1 MNLSQCVW
9 TADWTINDVE
19 LPHDLP
25 APVCSPHELCR
36 AAAKA
41 IKKHAKHKLGSDQV
55 LLHWPLADGGLFV
68 YGGDNIRLVVK
79 ASYRMNAAEVETG
92 VISSSSRDKKKAE
105 AGRERRE
112 GELRRLGAARNTL
125 RFFTRERCVHVPQQA
140 SGMTATLRGGRYVDC
155 HQTGAYLLELESAES
170 AESGGAG
177 KLGTALSLRS
187 LRSSREPRSSGAE
200 ERALFRI
207 SSLSLAFDLAELR
220 QELARVEQPS
230 PSLAPSDGAAPSTM
244 MLEMARTHPRPR
256 PRPRPRPSRS
266 PRPSPSPLPHQVRNL
281 DTGEAIHVSEIDER
295 IAAGQQPQSLRPLA
309 RVPPPAGFLA
319 SLFKV
324 RVRVSVRVGVRV
336 RVRVRVSLT
345 LTLTP

>member
-41 IKKHAKHKLGSDQV
+41 IKKHARHKLGSDQV

-68 YGGDNIRLVVK
+68 HGGDNIRLVVK

-92 VISSSSRDKKKAE
+92 VISSSSRDGDKKKAE

-112 GELRRLGAARNTL
+112 GELRRLGAARNAL

-140 SGMTATLRGGRYVDC
+140 SGMTATLRGGCYVDC

-187 LRSSREPRSSGAE
+187 LRSSREARSERGSSGAE

-207 SSLSLAFDLAELR
+207 
-220 QELARVEQPS
+220 
-230 PSLAPSDGAAPSTM
+230 T
-244 MLEMARTHPRPR
+244 
-256 PRPRPRPSRS
+256 
-266 PRPSPSPLPHQVRNL
+266 
-281 DTGEAIHVSEIDER
+281 
-295 IAAGQQPQSLRPLA
+295 SLRL
-309 RVPPPAGFLA
+309 GLG
-319 SLFKV
+319 LG
-324 RVRVSVRVGVRV
+324 VGVGV
-336 RVRVRVSLT
+336 GLA
-345 LTLTP
+345 

>member
-1 MNLSQCVW
+1 MCAPMRVSGVYATHSSRRDEGIPRICCQQKKGSRGESGDAPCSWSISHARALVAASLRAHNSFALAARQRQSCRIMNLSQCVW

-112 GELRRLGAARNTL
+112 GELRRLGAVRNTL
-125 RFFTRERCVHVPQQA
+125 RFFTRER
-140 SGMTATLRGGRYVDC
+140 
-155 HQTGAYLLELESAES
+155 
-170 AESGGAG
+170 
-177 KLGTALSLRS
+177 
-187 LRSSREPRSSGAE
+187 
-200 ERALFRI
+200 
-207 SSLSLAFDLAELR
+207 
-220 QELARVEQPS
+220 
-230 PSLAPSDGAAPSTM
+230 
-244 MLEMARTHPRPR
+244 
-256 PRPRPRPSRS
+256 
-266 PRPSPSPLPHQVRNL
+266 
-281 DTGEAIHVSEIDER
+281 
-295 IAAGQQPQSLRPLA
+295 
-309 RVPPPAGFLA
+309 
-319 SLFKV
+319 
-324 RVRVSVRVGVRV
+324 
-336 RVRVRVSLT
+336 
-345 LTLTP
+345 